1 MIPVSTSSLTTW
13 LTYLSNQHSKII
25 DMGLD
30 RVMVIARQLQLL
42 DPAKKVITV
51 AGTNGKGTTC
61 HALESILIETGLK
74 VGVYSSP
81 HLLNYTERV
90 RIQGKILPE
99 EDFCKVFFDI
109 ESKRSMIKIT
119 LTYFEYSTLAALQ
132 LFKKAKLDIAIL
144 EVGLG
149 GRLDATN
156 IVNPNISVITNIALD
171 HINWLG
177 NDREH
182 IGYEKAG
189 IFRSGCYAVFGEL
202 DIPHSI
208 NKVAKVIGA
217 KLFCRGIDWKFELQ
231 NNYWNWESC
240 NLNFKKLSL
249 PNVPLVNAAT
259 ALAIID
265 CLIKEDNTFIHIISE
280 QAIQRGLIKAKLPGR
295 FQIIRK
301 KPCVILDVAHN
312 PHAAAYLANKLSS
325 LSKQKNCKVY
335 AIIAMLIDKDIKN
348 TLFYLDSQVDKWY
361 LASSGETRGA
371 NVYQLAK
378 YINSPYQFNTVRD
391 AWFQVM
397 KEAKKQ
403 DIVLVCGSFH
413 AVAEVMKL
421 EIIKE
426 RLND

>member
-42 DPAKKVITV
+42 NPAKKVITV

-61 HALESILIETGLK
+61 HTLESILIETGLK
-74 VGVYSSP
+74 IGVYSSP

-90 RIQGKILPE
+90 RIQGKILAE
-99 EDFCKVFFDI
+99 EDFCKVFSDI
-109 ESKRSMIKIT
+109 ESICYMTKIT

-132 LFKKAKLDIAIL
+132 LFKKAKLDIVIL

-171 HINWLG
+171 HIDWLG

-217 KLFCRGIDWKFELQ
+217 KLFCRGIDWQFELQ

-249 PNVPLVNAAT
+249 PHVPLVNAAT

-280 QAIQRGLIKAKLPGR
+280 QTIQRGLIKAKLPGR

-312 PHAAAYLANKLSS
+312 PHAAAYLANKLSL
-325 LSKQKNCKVY
+325 LSKKKNGKVY

-371 NVYQLAK
+371 NFYQLAK
-378 YINSPYQFNTVRD
+378 YINSPYKFNTVRD

-421 EIIKE
+421 EIT
-426 RLND
+426 